1 MSLGDQLFEG
11 QSHSQDTTSGKKIY
25 IQIMGRN
32 AEEKEECKQT
42 VYIASIK
49 DSNVQLMAN
58 AKYGTYKVFK

>member
-1 MSLGDQLFEG
+1 
-11 QSHSQDTTSGKKIY
+11 
-25 IQIMGRN
+25 MGRK